1 MYLTRDQALERHT
14 GVINLSSALEQRF
27 LRQLSPLSMISH
39 SVGCIVKHKY
49 ANLIVMLIPR
59 QSHWA
64 RRAAKLI
71 FPGENKRARASCL
84 IEVALLMDWKVMA

>member
-1 MYLTRDQALERHT
+1 MLIAPNHVQVKDDLLLQLATDACAGLAALHRC
-14 GVINLSSALEQRF
+14 F
-27 LRQLSPLSMISH
+27 RQFNE
-39 SVGCIVKHKY
+39 KY

-71 FPGENKRARASCL
+71 FPGENKRVRASCL
-84 IEVALLMDWKVMA
+84 IEEAPLMDWKVMA